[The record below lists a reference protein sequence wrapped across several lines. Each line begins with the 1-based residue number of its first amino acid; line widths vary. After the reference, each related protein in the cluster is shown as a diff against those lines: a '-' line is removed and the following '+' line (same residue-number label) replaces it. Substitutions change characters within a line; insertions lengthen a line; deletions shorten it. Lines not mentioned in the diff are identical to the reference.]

1 LLRCFDVGEPVLKKA
16 FEHRLKLGKQ
26 PRYAVLCNF
35 QRLRLYDFSNLAR
48 TVVHECGIDELPE
61 KADLFKFLLPQEDS
75 VGFLEQPG
83 VDIKAARAVADLHGA
98 LTADGYGGRDLEV
111 LLTRLIFCFFGDDT
125 GIFGEN
131 TQIHRLLLNSAED
144 GSDLGSTLSKLRNVS
159 LTRSGGSQGVC
170 T

>member
-1 LLRCFDVGEPVLKKA
+1 VQIG
-16 FEHRLKLGKQ
+16 
-26 PRYAVLCNF
+26 
-35 QRLRLYDFSNLAR
+35 
-48 TVVHECGIDELPE
+48 
-61 KADLFKFLLPQEDS
+61 
-75 VGFLEQPG
+75 
-83 VDIKAARAVADLHGA
+83 HGA